1 MSNYISDIKD
11 GLKQVLSLYPLKTSL
26 KSVAY
31 TANFND
37 LNSVPTKP
45 FYDQVD
51 TPVLNFSGSVLATKN
66 NGGTINFHY
75 KNSSAISSSIVENNN
90 ALKITTGTA
99 SFTGNVNVAGYLSV
113 TNYAQ
118 IDGVKLSLDDTTR
131 LFNVST
137 GISING
143 NKAIITSDGKISGS
157 TLTMSGTASV
167 YSLNATNGITTNT
180 IVSSGNITSKTKVI
194 APTFEGNATSANWA
208 DLAEKYE
215 SDKDYPFGTLIQ
227 FGGEKEI
234 TLAQTEVNGVV
245 SEKAGYLLNASSNG
259 LPVALCGRVK
269 VLVNGKVNKFDK
281 LALDKD
287 GIACKALFGDKIIA
301 RALESKETEETGLV
315 LCATLFSL

>member
-11 GLKQVLSLYPLKTSL
+11 GFKQILSLYPLKTSL

-45 FYDQVD
+45 FYDQID
-51 TPVLNFSGSVLATKN
+51 TPVLNFSGSALATN
-66 NGGTINFHY
+66 LNGGTINFHY
-75 KNSSAISSSIVENNN
+75 KNSSAVTSSIVENNN

-99 SFTGNVNVAGYLSV
+99 SFTGNVTVAGYLSV

-118 IDGVKLSLDDTTR
+118 INGVKLNLSNN
-131 LFNVST
+131 LFNISH
-137 GISING
+137 GIQVNG
-143 NKAIITSDGKISGS
+143 GKATITSDGKISGT
-157 TLTMSGTASV
+157 TLTMSGAASV
-167 YSLNATNGITTNT
+167 YSLNATNGVTTNT
-180 IVSSGNITSKTKVI
+180 VVSSGNITSKTKVI

-208 DLAEKYE
+208 DLAEKYD

-234 TLAQTEVNGVV
+234 TVAKTEVNGVI
-245 SEKAGYLLNASSNG
+245 SEKAGYLLNASSSG

-269 VLVNGKVNKFDK
+269 VLVNGKVSKFDK
-281 LALDKD
+281 LTLDKD
-287 GIACKALFGDKIIA
+287 GVACKALFGDKIIA
-301 RALESKETEETGLV
+301 RALESKESEEIGLV